1 MEERTP
7 NEIRD
12 EAVTEWNSSAP
23 LKYDIGQ
30 KAAGDNLDAKHDLIG
45 EAKKEAIDLWF
56 YLCSAEREKESLLLK
71 IKSLRDDQSGLLYK
85 IKSLSRE
92 VERLKEVAKL

>member
-56 YLCSAEREKESLLLK
+56 YLCSAEKERQDL
-71 IKSLRDDQSGLLYK
+71 IDT
-85 IKSLSRE
+85 IH
-92 VERLKEVAKL
+92 RLKKEVGHWREIAMR